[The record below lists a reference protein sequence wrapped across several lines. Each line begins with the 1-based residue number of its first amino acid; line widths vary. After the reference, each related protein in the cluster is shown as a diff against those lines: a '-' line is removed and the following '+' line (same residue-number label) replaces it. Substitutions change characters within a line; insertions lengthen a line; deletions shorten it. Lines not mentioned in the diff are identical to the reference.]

1 MRKKWKKKT
10 GPMKVLVT
18 GGTGLYGKALEHVIK
33 SESNDNKDEWYFAS
47 SKDADLRDMKSTT
60 ELFERIKP
68 THVIHLAAM
77 VGGLFKNMKYKVEFF
92 RENVLM
98 NDNVME
104 CCRKFGVS
112 KLVSCLSTCIFPDK
126 TSYPID
132 ETMIH
137 NGPPH
142 KSNEGYAY
150 AKRMI
155 DVMNACYKDEYGCN
169 FTSVVPTNI
178 YGPNDNFSVE
188 DGHVIPGLINKCYN
202 AKKNNTPFVIWGTGS
217 PLRQFIYS
225 HDLARLTIWV
235 MRNYHS
241 NEPIILS
248 VGEEDEVSIK
258 DVALAVADAMEFKG
272 EVVFDTTK
280 SDGQYKKTAANNKLK
295 GLYPDFKFTSIKDG
309 LKETCDWFVANYES
323 ARK

>member
-1 MRKKWKKKT
+1 
-10 GPMKVLVT
+10 
-18 GGTGLYGKALEHVIK
+18 
-33 SESNDNKDEWYFAS
+33 
-47 SKDADLRDMKSTT
+47 
-60 ELFERIKP
+60 
-68 THVIHLAAM
+68 
-77 VGGLFKNMKYKVEFF
+77 
-92 RENVLM
+92 
-98 NDNVME
+98 
-104 CCRKFGVS
+104 
-112 KLVSCLSTCIFPDK
+112 
-126 TSYPID
+126 
-132 ETMIH
+132 
-137 NGPPH
+137 
-142 KSNEGYAY
+142 
-150 AKRMI
+150 MI